1 MINLLYYVIRTLCI
15 VLPQII
21 SYAKHF
27 ESNKTMSS
35 KISDNKPLKK
45 QIQIWKKIQKNL
57 LNTKFDSEPFYG
69 DNDKYIKT
77 KVKTYDSN
85 VNTNFQGKKEPP
97 ENASYK
103 SVINNA
109 RFCYQIKKYY
119 VLSSNTLGRIQI

>member
-1 MINLLYYVIRTLCI
+1 
-15 VLPQII
+15 
-21 SYAKHF
+21 
-27 ESNKTMSS
+27 MSS

-45 QIQIWKKIQKNL
+45 QIQIWKKIQKDL

-69 DNDKYIKT
+69 DNDKYIKA

-85 VNTNFQGKKEPP
+85 VNTNFQGKKELP

-109 RFCYQIKKYY
+109 RFCCQIKKYY

>member
-1 MINLLYYVIRTLCI
+1 
-15 VLPQII
+15 
-21 SYAKHF
+21 
-27 ESNKTMSS
+27 MSS

-77 KVKTYDSN
+77 
-85 VNTNFQGKKEPP
+85 NFQGKKEPP